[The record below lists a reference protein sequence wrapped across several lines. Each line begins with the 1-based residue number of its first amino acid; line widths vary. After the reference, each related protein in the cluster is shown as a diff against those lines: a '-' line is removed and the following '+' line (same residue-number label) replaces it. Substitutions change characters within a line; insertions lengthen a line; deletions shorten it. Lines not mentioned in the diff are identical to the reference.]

1 MPRDGDVGR
10 TEMLWEDGD
19 AWELC
24 WTRGWRYLGER
35 MRGGKA
41 AWEQQNLWQFCFGRR
56 VEELGAEQE
65 RGQG

>member
-1 MPRDGDVGR
+1 M
-10 TEMLWEDGD
+10 
-19 AWELC
+19 ELK
-24 WTRGWRYLGER
+24 WGGNGSPSVERGEVMRHRRKHFLGER